1 MQLELANEQA
11 LKGIDAQTMIA
22 REQAEVLGKALQNA
36 KIDIVGGD
44 GNYFDSFVRALSV
57 GRGIDAAIEKSK
69 TLQIG
74 LKDHLSGERD
84 MLNDLRGLVGALG
97 GSSGELQNLSVASLL
112 AKVSRE
118 GTQQQQHALNNLIA
132 SVPELKGKP

>member
-1 MQLELANEQA
+1 M
-11 LKGIDAQTMIA
+11 
-22 REQAEVLGKALQNA
+22 
-36 KIDIVGGD
+36 
-44 GNYFDSFVRALSV
+44 
-57 GRGIDAAIEKSK
+57 
-69 TLQIG
+69 QIG

-97 GSSGELQNLSVASLL
+97 GSSGALENLTVASLL

-132 SVPELKGKP
+132 AVPELKGKA